1 MAGRNAKL
9 LWRLF
14 RGAMMNRIS
23 EITKRDILDLFS
35 NGKEIEELFET
46 KKITYPYFGRL
57 EELEFLKRIYKLD
70 ELPSYDSRYPNA
82 EVDIWQH
89 TVNNDDYSYGWV
101 FEDERFQLKTGCDE
115 VYLKFICEIFHPT
128 VRDEKGYWEEF
139 LREINSFLRNDGYEL
154 YSARK
159 ISNRDIFDWRI
170 YSPEDNKMF
179 VPFSQ
184 RNAKEIKDKKIT
196 LSIKKSARNQI
207 YQLLDRHCEI
217 IQETSDTGWNYNIS
231 TFELVFR
238 DIKQFYTPKCY
249 NGQNQYVETSI
260 MQDFI
265 YNTRPYY
272 VLDVIEF
279 FEKYNHTKD
288 FESQVNT
295 LLQLNEISYKLEN
308 GRLISNYDISS
319 LMVSVKEAGLSEL
332 LQEATRYYN
341 ENKKKIAVEKL
352 WDAFERLK
360 TYFSPALDKQQS
372 SKKIISLMSAHEYH
386 IETMFEKEFRELTSI
401 GNDFRIR
408 HHETTK
414 IDVEDERHYEYFYK
428 RCLSLISVAIQ
439 YLNCGGE

>member
-1 MAGRNAKL
+1 
-9 LWRLF
+9 
-14 RGAMMNRIS
+14 MMNRIS
-23 EITKRDILDLFS
+23 EITKRDIVDLFR
-35 NGKEIEELFET
+35 NGKEIEEFFET

-57 EELEFLKRIYKLD
+57 EEIEFLKRIYKFED
-70 ELPSYDSRYPNA
+70 IPSCDSRYPNA
-82 EVDIWQH
+82 EGDIWQH
-89 TVNNDDYSYGWV
+89 TVNNDDYSYCWV
-101 FEDERFQLKTGCDE
+101 FEDDRFQLKTGSDE
-115 VYLKFICEIFHPT
+115 VYLKFICEIFHPA
-128 VRDEKGYWEEF
+128 VRYEKGYWEEF
-139 LREINSFLRNDGYEL
+139 LREINGFLRNDGYEL

-159 ISNRDIFDWRI
+159 ISNRNVYEWRI
-170 YSPEDNKMF
+170 YSPEDEKMF

-196 LSIKKSARNQI
+196 LSIKKSSRNQI
-207 YQLLDRHCEI
+207 YQLLDRHSEVF
-217 IQETSDTGWNYNIS
+217 QETSDTGWNYNIS

-249 NGQNQYVETSI
+249 NDQNQYVETSI

-265 YNTRPYY
+265 CNTRPYY
-272 VLDVIEF
+272 VLDAIEF

-288 FESQVNT
+288 FETQVNT
-295 LLQLNEISYKLEN
+295 LLQLNEILYKLEN
-308 GRLISNYDISS
+308 GRLISKYDISS
-319 LMVSVKEAGLSEL
+319 FMVSVKEAGLSEL
-332 LQEATRYYN
+332 LQEATQYYG
-341 ENKKKIAVEKL
+341 ENKKKIAVEKI

-372 SKKIISLMSAHEYH
+372 AKKIISLMSAHEYH
-386 IETMFEKEFRELTSI
+386 FETMFEKEFRELTSI

-414 IDVEDERHYEYFYK
+414 IDVEDDRYYEYFYK